1 MPTFVKTSVKV
12 SLSSEH
18 LQEDLQLSVQH
29 RERSMT
35 DIDRCE
41 IFIATFTA
49 TFIAPFGENRL
60 KPNRDQGLSP
70 FTTPIDFSVCYENCE
85 SIARFM
91 NLETFQ
97 EPQDSSFF
105 DGKAINRN
113 GFVKA
118 GMKSDNFLKLNVSE
132 RGKVRKPRQRV

>member
-1 MPTFVKTSVKV
+1 
-12 SLSSEH
+12 
-18 LQEDLQLSVQH
+18 
-29 RERSMT
+29 MT
-35 DIDRCE
+35 
-41 IFIATFTA
+41 
-49 TFIAPFGENRL
+49 N
-60 KPNRDQGLSP
+60 
-70 FTTPIDFSVCYENCE
+70 
-85 SIARFM
+85 RFM

-118 GMKSDNFLKLNVSE
+118 GMKSDNFLKLNASE